1 MSYVSAA
8 PDLMAAAA
16 ADVAAIG
23 STVNAAHLAAAAP
36 TVGVLPA
43 AADEVSGSIA
53 NFFSGVA
60 QEYHS
65 LAGQAAAFN
74 AQFAQHLNAG
84 AGSYAAAEAT
94 NVAALAPSSGSG
106 SIVDIIN
113 SLAAPFIN
121 QINGVVNTISFVM
134 SKFMSAI
141 YLSFLVPYEALVLA
155 YLTLALMIGAIQL
168 LTAYLG
174 ITIPIP

>member
-1 MSYVSAA
+1 MSSVIGT
-8 PDLMAAAA
+8 PDLLAVAAT
-16 ADVAAIG
+16 DVAAIG
-23 STVNAAHLAAAAP
+23 STVNAAHLVAAAP

-43 AADEVSGSIA
+43 AADEVSASVA

-74 AQFAQHLNAG
+74 EQFAQHLNAG
-84 AGSYAAAEAT
+84 AGSYAVAEAV
-94 NVAALAPSSGSG
+94 NAAAVAPSGSG

-113 SLAAPFIN
+113 GLAAPFIN
-121 QINGVVNTISFVM
+121 QITSAFSMVSFVLQ
-134 SKFMSAI
+134 KFVSAI
-141 YLSFLVPYEALVLA
+141 YLAFLVPYEALVLA
-155 YLTLALMIGAIQL
+155 YLSLALLIGAIQL